1 MTATPLGHAPTS
13 PPIASSRPAPR
24 EWWQHLAVW
33 RSRWLGSHPRAARV
47 WAVARTVVLAGSLLW
62 LLALWLF
69 LPELRLGMRAYLGCL
84 WVVVAWFAL
93 ARTKTLTWSGFLGF
107 FAVCVPWSVG
117 IGLVTTIMAR
127 QVAQIDLLA
136 VSETGAQVAIAG
148 IVEEA
153 GKLVPVV
160 VLALLA
166 PRRAARF
173 AAVDWLLLGLASGT
187 AFLAVEEAV
196 RRTALATGNVGFGSL
211 LGLTPDAV
219 LPPGYVRFGLTPI
232 PTPMSAEGALLAP
245 TTAGE
250 FGGHAIMTALVTGV
264 AGLAIAAWQ
273 ARRRLT
279 GVALAASSVVVL
291 WSAIAD
297 HAMYNAG
304 MELFSALPGDGDT
317 PAWLDPDSTT
327 IPWWLRIPWS
337 SLGHGHGRIPVF
349 VLLVLVCLLVDA
361 VRLAGRPAANLT
373 GRPAPAWVARPIPTA
388 PAVVG
393 SVASAITSLVWIVGR
408 DLALAVA
415 GHARRRAEDN
425 EPAEPRR
432 VAAARGA
439 ALVSGQRALR
449 ELAYEHASARVHP
462 WARRLAAVAVL
473 AGLGWLVFAAAPATA
488 REIGTSTND
497 QFQLPGLNPT
507 DAPSGVPTDLPTGL
521 PSDFPTVPPLDLPT
535 QMPTDLP
542 TSLPSGF
549 PTGLPSDFPSTQPTF
564 DPDDFPSLDP
574 DFEFPSLPPSP
585 DTDEWLAGVLDA
597 LADWWH
603 EQPLLT
609 QLAIGAG
616 IAALIVL
623 SGGSLGLALG
633 ISGVLTWGLDKSAG
647 IATFVRDPRQA
658 TRDYFATAT
667 PAQLAAD
674 TLGVA
679 LTFAPGNF
687 AGAATGRILRNS
699 ADDLVADPGL
709 WWAARRDA
717 FDWADETG
725 AINPALLL
733 KRHPRNPADLIKGH
747 TYDLDGA
754 LYRVDDFGRP
764 AGMEAKLTKDMIGG
778 TTDPKVT
785 PLGAADGL
793 QAGHLHGA
801 LLGGP
806 NDHAA
811 NFVAQYERSNNP
823 WQRMIEREVSRVVK
837 AGEDVTYKVTPTYDG
852 DAVVPSTIRI
862 QAEGSDGYRLD
873 YTLPNKDLPLYSA
886 EVKAGNLPKN
896 EHGFRFGTRD
906 RA

>member
-1 MTATPLGHAPTS
+1 MTTTPLGRASASAPIT
-13 PPIASSRPAPR
+13 SSRPAPR

-47 WAVARTVVLAGSLLW
+47 WMVARTVVLAGSLLW
-62 LLALWLF
+62 LLGLWLF

-93 ARTKTLTWSGFLGF
+93 ARTKTLTWSGYLGF
-107 FAVCVPWSVG
+107 FALCVPWSIG
-117 IGLVTTIMAR
+117 IGLVTTVMAGE
-127 QVAQIDLLA
+127 VAQFDLFA
-136 VSETGAQVAIAG
+136 VTETGAQVAIAG

-153 GKLVPVV
+153 AKLVPVA
-160 VLALLA
+160 VLVLLA

-173 AAVDWLLLGLASGT
+173 ATVDWLLLGLASGT
-187 AFLAVEEAV
+187 AFLAVEESV
-196 RRTALATGNVGFGSL
+196 RRTALATGNAGLGSL
-211 LGLTPDAV
+211 FGMTPDAV
-219 LPPGYVRFGLTPI
+219 LPPGYVQFGLTPI
-232 PTPMSAEGALLAP
+232 PSPMSAEGALLAP

-264 AGLAIAAWQ
+264 VGLAVAAWQ

-279 GVALAASSVVVL
+279 ALALTALSLVVL
-291 WSAIAD
+291 WSTIAD

-304 MELFSALPGDGDT
+304 LELFSALPGDGDT

-327 IPWWLRIPWS
+327 IPWWLRVPWS
-337 SLGHGHGRIPVF
+337 FLGHGHGRITVF
-349 VLLVLVCLLVDA
+349 LLLVLVCLLVDA
-361 VRLAGRPAANLT
+361 ARLAARPAANLT
-373 GRPAPAWVARPIPTA
+373 GRPAPTWVTRPALGA
-388 PAVVG
+388 PAMVNT
-393 SVASAITSLVWIVGR
+393 VAGAITSLVWVVVR
-408 DLALAVA
+408 DLAQALA
-415 GHARRRAEDN
+415 GHARRPPDDD
-425 EPAEPRR
+425 EPVEPRR

-439 ALVSGQRALR
+439 TLISGQRTLR
-449 ELAYEHASARVHP
+449 ELAYEHASAPIHP

-497 QFQLPGLNPT
+497 QYQLPGLNPT
-507 DAPSGVPTDLPTGL
+507 DAPTGLPTGPPSGLPTDLPE
-521 PSDFPTVPPLDLPT
+521 LPT
-535 QMPTDLP
+535 QMPTGLPTVPPTDIPTVAPSDLP
-542 TSLPSGF
+542 TF
-549 PTGLPSDFPSTQPTF
+549 A
-564 DPDDFPSLDP
+564 PDDFPSLDP
-574 DFEFPSLPPSP
+574 DFEFPSLPSDTTPGSAGSP
-585 DTDEWLAGVLDA
+585 DQWLAGVLDA

-603 EQPLLT
+603 DQPLLA

-658 TRDYFATAT
+658 TRDYIATAT
-667 PAQLAAD
+667 PTQLAAD

-687 AGAATGRILRNS
+687 AGAATGRVLRNT
-699 ADDLVADPGL
+699 ADDLVADPRL
-709 WWAARRDA
+709 WWATRRDA

-733 KRHPRNPADLIKGH
+733 KRHPRNPADLIKSH

-754 LYRVDDFGRP
+754 LYHVDDLGRP
-764 AGMEAKLTKDMIGG
+764 AGIETKLTKDTIGG
-778 TTDPKVT
+778 ATDPKVT

-793 QAGHLHGA
+793 HSGHLHGA

-811 NFVAQYERSNNP
+811 NFVAQYERANNP
-823 WQRMIEREVSRVVK
+823 WQRMIEREVSNVVK
-837 AGEDVTYKVTPTYDG
+837 AGEDVAYKVTPRYDG
-852 DAVVPSTIRI
+852 GAVVPSTIRI
-862 QAEGSDGYRLD
+862 QAEGSNGYRLD

-886 EVKAGNLPKN
+886 EVKAGNLPRN
-896 EHGFRFGTRD
+896 EHGFRFGTRN

>member
-1 MTATPLGHAPTS
+1 MTTTALARAPGSAPITS
-13 PPIASSRPAPR
+13 ARLAPR
-24 EWWQHLAVW
+24 EWWQHLAGW
-33 RSRWLGSHPRAARV
+33 RSSWLGSHPRAARAL
-47 WAVARTVVLAGSLLW
+47 AVARTVMLAGSLLW
-62 LLALWLF
+62 LLGLWLF

-84 WVVVAWFAL
+84 WVVIAWFAL

-107 FAVCVPWSVG
+107 FALCVPWSIG
-117 IGLVTTIMAR
+117 IGLVTTIMAG
-127 QVAQIDLLA
+127 QVAQIDMFA
-136 VSETGAQVAIAG
+136 VTETGAQVAIAG

-153 GKLVPVV
+153 GKLMPVV
-160 VLALLA
+160 VLILLA
-166 PRRAARF
+166 PRRTARF
-173 AAVDWLLLGLASGT
+173 ATIDWLLVGLASGT
-187 AFLAVEEAV
+187 AFLAVEESV
-196 RRTALATGNVGFGSL
+196 RRTAVATGNVGFGSL
-211 LGLTPDAV
+211 LGLTPDGV
-219 LPPGYVRFGLTPI
+219 LPPGYVRFGPAPV
-232 PTPMSAEGALLAP
+232 PTPMSANGALLAP
-245 TTAGE
+245 TTLAE
-250 FGGHAIMTALVTGV
+250 FGGHAVMTALVTGV
-264 AGLAIAAWQ
+264 VGLAVAAWQ

-279 GVALAASSVVVL
+279 GLALAALSVVVL
-291 WSAIAD
+291 WSTIAD

-304 MELFSALPGDGDT
+304 LNLFSTLPGDGDT

-327 IPWWLRIPWS
+327 IPWWLRVPWS
-337 SLGHGHGRIPVF
+337 FLGHGHGRIPVF
-349 VLLVLVCLLVDA
+349 LLLVLVCLLVDA
-361 VRLAGRPAANLT
+361 ARLAARPAANLT
-373 GRPAPAWVARPIPTA
+373 GHPVPAWVRRPALGA
-388 PAVVG
+388 PAVVNT
-393 SVASAITSLVWIVGR
+393 VAGAITSLVWVVGR
-408 DLALAVA
+408 DLAQALA
-415 GHARRRAEDN
+415 GHARRPPDSG

-432 VAAARGA
+432 VAATRGA

-449 ELAYEHASARVHP
+449 ELAYEHASARIHP
-462 WARRLAAVAVL
+462 WVRRLAAVAVL

-497 QFQLPGLNPT
+497 QYQLPGLNPA
-507 DAPSGVPTDLPTGL
+507 DVPTDLPTGL
-521 PSDFPTVPPLDLPT
+521 PSGFPTALPDPPT

-542 TSLPSGF
+542 TVAPSDLPTALPG
-549 PTGLPSDFPSTQPTF
+549 GLPTL
-564 DPDDFPSLDP
+564 DPRDFPSLDP
-574 DFEFPSLPPSP
+574 DFEFPSLPPDASPGSEPSP
-585 DTDEWLAGVLDA
+585 DQWLAGVLDA
-597 LADWWH
+597 LANWWH
-603 EQPLLT
+603 DQPLLT

-687 AGAATGRILRNS
+687 AGAATGRILRNT
-699 ADDLVADPGL
+699 ADDLVADPAV
-709 WWAARRDA
+709 WWVTRRDA
-717 FDWADETG
+717 FNWADEAG

-733 KRHPRNPADLIKGH
+733 KRHPRNPADLIKSH

-754 LYRVDDFGRP
+754 SYHVDDIGRP
-764 AGMEAKLTKDMIGG
+764 SGIEAKLTKDTIGG
-778 TTDPKVT
+778 ATDPKVT

-801 LLGGP
+801 RLGGP

-811 NFVAQYERSNNP
+811 NFVAQYERANNP
-823 WQRMIEREVSRVVK
+823 WQRMIEQEVSKVVK
-837 AGEDVTYKVTPTYDG
+837 AGEDVTYKVTPRYDG

-862 QAEGSDGYRLD
+862 QAEGSNGYRLD